1 MPWKLTFLILFLT
14 ITCCGQKTNIDSL
27 YQLLNSA
34 SKSSEKSRLEVELG
48 DAFFLNN
55 NDSAI
60 IHYEKAYVLCAQ
72 SNDDYLIA
80 KSAARLG
87 QSYQY
92 IDQIKSTEYVLIA
105 VEHADKTDDDYLI
118 SFCHNVLGSLYQSKG
133 NTKAAMKEY
142 DLVLEMAIKSKD
154 SLNIAS
160 AYNQI
165 GIIHMIEGDYDIGL
179 EYWQK
184 SLNIKLAVKE
194 MVLAATT
201 MSNIGLYYK
210 DINRFSD
217 AKIYITQAL
226 NIQLEV
232 GNYESVSFNYT
243 ILGELYEKQ
252 GEFDEA
258 VKLYQKSLDYSDST
272 GSYFDKNDA
281 LKGLSNSL
289 EQLGRYKEALE
300 VQKEYVAL
308 IAKYNDETNKRI
320 TEELTTKFDSEKKQ
334 KDNELLQAENIKKD
348 QKIKLEQ
355 EKSAHEA
362 TNNKYLMYGLLII
375 SLGLIAIIYFLNK
388 VRKAKKLVE
397 AQNTIIEHQREEAK
411 QKNDEILDS
420 IKYAQRIQSAI
431 LPTHDLMNSAFND
444 SFVLYKPKDIVAGDF
459 YWVEP
464 QGDQVV
470 FAVADCTGHGVPG
483 AMVSVVCNNGLNRSV
498 REYGLKAP
506 HKILDKTRE
515 IVIQE
520 FGESFGGIKDGM
532 DISLCSINFN
542 EMKLS
547 FAGANNPVWLI
558 RQNQLIEL
566 KGDKQPVGNY
576 HHAQPFSG
584 HELALQSGDL
594 IYLFSDGYADQ
605 FGGPKAKK
613 FKSKN
618 LKQLFIEIHTL
629 DFSEQELRL
638 IDVLEKW
645 QGDIEQLDDICIMGI
660 RI

>member
-1 MPWKLTFLILFLT
+1 MPWKLTFYILLSISSCFA
-14 ITCCGQKTNIDSL
+14 QKTNIDSL
-27 YQLLNSA
+27 YQLLSNA
-34 SKSSEKSRLEVELG
+34 NDKTENSRLELELG
-48 DAFFLNN
+48 DAFFLQN

-60 IHYEKAYVLCAQ
+60 MHYERAYALCRPLKD
-72 SNDDYLIA
+72 NFLIA

-133 NTKAAMKEY
+133 NTKAARTEY
-142 DLVLEMAIKSKD
+142 DLVLQLAIKSKD

-165 GIIHMIEGDYDIGL
+165 GIVHMIEGDYDVGL
-179 EYWQK
+179 EYWKK
-184 SLNIKLAVKE
+184 SLDIKLAMKE

-226 NIQLEV
+226 NIQMEAR
-232 GNYESVSFNYT
+232 NFESVSFNYT
-243 ILGELYEKQ
+243 ILAELYEKQ
-252 GEFDEA
+252 KAFEEA
-258 VKLYQKSLDYSDST
+258 VKYYKLSLDYSDST

-281 LKGLSNSL
+281 LIGLSRTL
-289 EQLGRYKEALE
+289 EELDRFEEALN
-300 VQKEYVAL
+300 VQKEYLEL

-348 QKIKLEQ
+348 QEIKLEQ

-362 TNNKYLMYGLLII
+362 TNNRYLMYGLIII

-397 AQNTIIEHQREEAK
+397 AQNKIIEHQRAEAK

-431 LPTHDLMNSAFND
+431 LPTDELMRSAFTD

-464 QGDQVV
+464 LKNTVV

-498 REYGLKAP
+498 REYGLTAP
-506 HKILDKTRE
+506 NLILDKTRE

-532 DISLCSINFN
+532 DISLCSIDYDQ
-542 EMKLS
+542 MKLN
-547 FAGANNPVWLI
+547 FAGANNPLWLV
-558 RQNQLIEL
+558 RNKELIEL

-576 HHAQPFSG
+576 HHASPFKG
-584 HELALQSGDL
+584 HELMIEPGDL

-605 FGGPKAKK
+605 FGGEKGKK

-618 LKQLFIEIHTL
+618 LKKLLLDIHNL
-629 DFSEQELRL
+629 DFIDQKKRLNKEL
-638 IDVLEKW
+638 IQW
-645 QGDIEQLDDICIMGI
+645 QGEIEQLDDVCVMGI
-660 RI
+660 RV